1 MQLNDL
7 QAWIDANKD
16 EIEGHLKH
24 LVEIN
29 TYTTN
34 KNGVDEGMD
43 EMCRIAEDMDFTP
56 QVIHGRHRLI
66 KGGNGTRRPRILLI
80 SHMDT
85 VFPPD
90 GDFRTYTPLDDGFV
104 QGPGVGDIKGG
115 LIMGLWAMRAL
126 RELTSGDFDVQLVVS
141 ADEEIG
147 SPSIRDWYMGGN
159 INADFAIGLEP
170 GFPQGPLTA
179 DVPLG
184 VVYQRRG
191 YCAVNFQVHGQQ
203 SHSGTPENGLSAVE
217 AMAHRVLKI
226 HALSDTERGITTN
239 VGTVTGGISAN
250 TIPEGSKALMSF
262 RYWKLEDGEETL
274 EKVKA
279 ILEDRYIYNEMHDVW
294 DSAEYMVESF
304 IPPME
309 PSDRNQIL
317 VDTVLE
323 QAERL
328 GHNVVPIARGGGSDA
343 NFISGSGV
351 PTICGMGAPAHGI
364 HTEEERI
371 YLPMLFNRVNLLAS
385 TLYTL
390 INREG

>member
-1 MQLNDL
+1 
-7 QAWIDANKD
+7 
-16 EIEGHLKH
+16 
-24 LVEIN
+24 
-29 TYTTN
+29 
-34 KNGVDEGMD
+34 
-43 EMCRIAEDMDFTP
+43 
-56 QVIHGRHRLI
+56 
-66 KGGNGTRRPRILLI
+66 
-80 SHMDT
+80 
-85 VFPPD
+85 
-90 GDFRTYTPLDDGFV
+90 V
-104 QGPGVGDIKGG
+104 Q
-115 LIMGLWAMRAL
+115 M
-126 RELTSGDFDVQLVVS
+126 VVS

-147 SPSIRDWYMGGN
+147 SPTIRDWYMGGN
-159 INADFAIGLEP
+159 IDADFAIGLEP
-170 GFPQGPLTA
+170 GFPQGPLSA

-191 YCAVNFQVHGQQ
+191 YCAISFEVHGRQ
-203 SHSGTPENGLSAVE
+203 SHSGAPENGLSAVE

-226 HALSDTERGITTN
+226 HALSDPERGITTN
-239 VGTVTGGISAN
+239 VGTINGGISAN
-250 TIPEGSKALMSF
+250 TIPEGAKGLLSF

-279 ILEDRYIYNEMHDVW
+279 ILEDRYIYNEQHDQW
-294 DSAEYMVESF
+294 DRAEYTVDSF
-304 IPPME
+304 LPPME

-371 YLPMLFNRVNLLAS
+371 HLPMLFNRVNLLAS
-385 TLYTL
+385 TLHTL
-390 INREG
+390 IEREGA